1 VPATAERL
9 HEALANLPVVI
20 DGASCVSRAVPVPSY
35 GGARPTSIVTLAG
48 AGREGAGEHV
58 GWTDEAHA
66 AFRAGVARVGR
77 RACRLGELSERLR
90 ATIDAPYDRAAFE
103 MAAIELALRQRATTL
118 GALAGVTPRPVRH
131 VVSFARTDD
140 PVAEA
145 ERRPAAELKVDADP
159 AWADTVWR
167 GLGALGRVAILDWK
181 GAGDHTA
188 FARAMEAM
196 PGVLHEDPAE
206 PWPEAMHPWLA
217 LDGPITT
224 AAALAGVA
232 PAAVNLKPAR
242 MGGVLEMLA
251 AAARC
256 AERGIAVYLGGMFE
270 IDVGRRQ
277 LRDLAAVLCSDG
289 PNDLAPISLA
299 DPPPA
304 P

>member
-9 HEALANLPVVI
+9 HEALANLPVVV
-20 DGASCVSRAVPVPSY
+20 DAASCVSRAVPVSSY
-35 GGARPTSIVTLAG
+35 GGARPTSTVTLAG
-48 AGREGAGEHV
+48 AGREGTGEHV

-66 AFRAGVARVGR
+66 AFRARLPRVGR
-77 RACRLGELSERLR
+77 RACLLGELSEWLR
-90 ATIDAPYDRAAFE
+90 VTIDAPYDRAAIE
-103 MAAIELALRQRATTL
+103 MAAIELALRQRTTTL

-131 VVSFARTDD
+131 VVSFARADD
-140 PVAEA
+140 PLAEA
-145 ERRPAAELKVDADP
+145 ARHPAAELKVDVDP
-159 AWADTVWR
+159 AWADSVWR

-181 GAGDHTA
+181 GAGDDTA
-188 FARAMEAM
+188 FARAMDAM

-206 PWPEAMHPWLA
+206 PWPEAMYPRLA
-217 LDGPITT
+217 LDASITT
-224 AAALAGVA
+224 AGALAGVA
-232 PAAVNLKPAR
+232 PVAVNLKPAR

-277 LRDLAAVLCSDG
+277 LRDLAAVLCPDG
-289 PNDLAPISLA
+289 PNDLAAIPLA